1 MPGQR
6 MLFILLTGGM
16 APVFPGLA
24 AAAGPAPPASTNQ
37 PVASANANP
46 PANLDN
52 LSLEELVNVQVT
64 SVSRKET
71 DLFTAPTAIYVISE
85 EDIRRSGMTTIPE
98 LLRMVPGLDV
108 ARISGNE
115 WAINARGFNGLAAD
129 QLLVLVDGR
138 TVFSP
143 VQGGVFWNAM
153 GLPLDEIE
161 RIEVIRGPG
170 ATIWGANAVNGVI
183 NIITKSAK
191 DTQGGSVTVTG
202 GTEDQPGTT
211 VRYGGQLTTNLFYRA
226 EVTYFNR
233 AGLVNSAGQ
242 NTADGWD
249 SIRGDSR
256 VDWDASADNHF
267 MLQGD
272 YYSLNAG
279 ETLDEATLTPP
290 FL

>member
-161 RIEVIRGPG
+161 RIEVIR
-170 ATIWGANAVNGVI
+170 
-183 NIITKSAK
+183 
-191 DTQGGSVTVTG
+191 
-202 GTEDQPGTT
+202 
-211 VRYGGQLTTNLFYRA
+211 
-226 EVTYFNR
+226 
-233 AGLVNSAGQ
+233 
-242 NTADGWD
+242 
-249 SIRGDSR
+249 
-256 VDWDASADNHF
+256 
-267 MLQGD
+267 
-272 YYSLNAG
+272 
-279 ETLDEATLTPP
+279 
-290 FL
+290 